1 MTKKQYFIYTAIA
14 IIVTWLGIIFIPT
27 LSSPDMGDYDKKLDS
42 LQTVID
48 NNNIKIHKQEQKDSI
63 FETYIHKIDSQSI
76 VFESKLK
83 KLNKNKDAKI
93 KAVDTLSN
101 DSLYKSITNR
111 YK

>member
-48 NNNIKIHKQEQKDSI
+48 NNNIKIHK
-63 FETYIHKIDSQSI
+63 H
-76 VFESKLK
+76 
-83 KLNKNKDAKI
+83 
-93 KAVDTLSN
+93 
-101 DSLYKSITNR
+101 
-111 YK
+111 

>member
-1 MTKKQYFIYTAIA
+1 MTKKEYFLYTAIIIA
-14 IIVTWLGIIFIPT
+14 IVVGIFYISTP
-27 LSSPDMGDYDKKLDS
+27 SSPNMGLYNKKLDS
-42 LQTVID
+42 LQTIVNV
-48 NNNIKIHKQEQKDSI
+48 NNVKLKQQEQKDSI
-63 FETYIHKIDSQSI
+63 FNIYITKIDSQNI

-93 KAVDTLSN
+93 KAVDAMSN